1 MVFFVAATFTRPFF
15 LPAPMRKIV
24 LLAGL
29 TESTGHNAFALGTE
43 LLDSL
48 IPFPARVS
56 TPALA
61 RCSH

>member
-1 MVFFVAATFTRPFF
+1 M
-15 LPAPMRKIV
+15 

-48 IPFPARVS
+48 IPLTDTSCEYPCLGSVFALEYLDS
-56 TPALA
+56 SYLTPETD
-61 RCSH
+61 